1 MPVFLNTQAA
11 DFDADFTALLSAK
24 REDSPDVDEV
34 VAGIIRDV
42 RTHGDAAVIELTAKF
57 DRLELT
63 PETLR
68 FSESEIAAL
77 VAQVSDA
84 ERAALELA
92 AERIRAYHAKQLPE
106 DMLWEEETGA
116 QLGWR
121 WTPVSAAGLY
131 VPGGLASYPSSVLMN
146 AIPAM
151 IAGVKR
157 RVMVVPASDGK
168 VNVLVLAAAALAGV
182 TEVWRIG
189 GAQAVA
195 ALAYGTQMI
204 APVDKIVGP
213 GNAFVAAAKRQVF
226 GQVGIDSIAGPSEIL
241 VVADANNDPSWIAA
255 DLLSQA
261 EHDEAAQSI
270 LITD

>member
-34 VAGIIRDV
+34 VAGIIHDV
-42 RTHGDAAVIELTAKF
+42 RTRGDAAVIELTAKF

-121 WTPVSAAGLY
+121 WTPVSAL
-131 VPGGLASYPSSVLMN
+131 P
-146 AIPAM
+146 
-151 IAGVKR
+151 R
-157 RVMVVPASDGK
+157 
-168 VNVLVLAAAALAGV
+168 
-182 TEVWRIG
+182 
-189 GAQAVA
+189 
-195 ALAYGTQMI
+195 
-204 APVDKIVGP
+204 
-213 GNAFVAAAKRQVF
+213 
-226 GQVGIDSIAGPSEIL
+226 
-241 VVADANNDPSWIAA
+241 PSWWSPT
-255 DLLSQA
+255 LSHPPGRGVVGSSSLSDRTLGGRCWWPPSRPSLA
-261 EHDEAAQSI
+261 PFSSLWI
-270 LITD
+270 STSPLSLSTGRRTS